1 MDDGNDEAAKATE
14 CGVEL
19 DRRRRFDRAMVVG
32 QRSDQRGQRRRTDGQ
47 VFLLLQLLVVGRSG
61 RVRRRAFIVAG
72 RRRIAGCPGTLRPI
86 TAAVRH
92 VDPHPVVVCCIR
104 NQALRKRR
112 SHVEQTYD
120 AGFVNKKINN
130 NLVAT
135 LYQIINN
142 SIKLKTA
149 QAYTIIEHFIV

>member
-1 MDDGNDEAAKATE
+1 M
-14 CGVEL
+14 
-19 DRRRRFDRAMVVG
+19 VG
-32 QRSDQRGQRRRTDGQ
+32 QRSGQRSERRRADGQ
-47 VFLLLQLLVVGRSG
+47 VMLLLQLLVVVVGGSG
-61 RVRRRAFIVAG
+61 RVRRQRRRAFLVVG
-72 RRRIAGCPGTLRPI
+72 RRRIAGCSGALRPI
-86 TAAVRH
+86 AAAVRH